1 MSTSTLNLDVRSE
14 SDVHGFTKEHPIT
27 QSSLNITEVAGSYG
41 TYGATKQGDLGVA
54 KHSTLK
60 AAFPETRNVFLP
72 SNKNIKLLV
81 QEELNAT
88 RAESFNPDFENVDF
102 NMTRSVPTDAE
113 LESLVDKPGRNYP
126 NVMYPSVEGAIN
138 NNVNTNSVTPIIQT
152 RNVYNY
158 GNEPVTY
165 TASTLYS
172 EIVIS
177 SDRGTDGEV
186 MQETIG
192 RYLSSGQ

>member
-1 MSTSTLNLDVRSE
+1 MSTRTLNLDVRSE
-14 SDVHGFTKEHPIT
+14 PDVHGFTKEHPIT
-27 QSSLNITEVAGSYG
+27 NSNPSSITEVEGSYG

-60 AAFPETRNVFLP
+60 DAFPKTSEVFADVE
-72 SNKNIKLLV
+72 SISLLV
-81 QEELNAT
+81 QEGLNASDPQ
-88 RAESFNPDFENVDF
+88 SFNPDFENIDF

>member
-1 MSTSTLNLDVRSE
+1 MSTRTLNLDVRSE

-60 AAFPETRNVFLP
+60 DAFPKTSEVFADVE
-72 SNKNIKLLV
+72 SISLLV

-113 LESLVDKPGRNYP
+113 LELLIDKPGRNYP
-126 NVMYPSVEGAIN
+126 NVMYPSLEGAIN
-138 NNVNTNSVTPIIQT
+138 NNADADRVTPIIQT

-165 TASTLYS
+165 TADTLYS
-172 EIVIS
+172 EMVIS

-186 MQETIG
+186 MQDTIG
-192 RYLSSGQ
+192 RYLS

>member
-88 RAESFNPDFENVDF
+88 RAESFNPDFETVDF

-138 NNVNTNSVTPIIQT
+138 NNADADRVTPISQP
-152 RNVYNY
+152 RNDNY